1 MDILFIAELYR
12 LVASKEHYENALR
25 IMKQRGDSVTHVRVG
40 HTMAGLAAVISE
52 DSEQRR
58 LAHRLCS
65 EAVQAYSSVLPEDHP
80 VVMTSRLVLA
90 SAFEREQMY
99 AMLFL

>member
-1 MDILFIAELYR
+1 
-12 LVASKEHYENALR
+12 
-25 IMKQRGDSVTHVRVG
+25 
-40 HTMAGLAAVISE
+40 MAGLAAVISE

-90 SAFEREQMY
+90 NAFEREQMY
-99 AMLFL
+99 ALLFHPYSFLSHTPYVITRTVSLTT